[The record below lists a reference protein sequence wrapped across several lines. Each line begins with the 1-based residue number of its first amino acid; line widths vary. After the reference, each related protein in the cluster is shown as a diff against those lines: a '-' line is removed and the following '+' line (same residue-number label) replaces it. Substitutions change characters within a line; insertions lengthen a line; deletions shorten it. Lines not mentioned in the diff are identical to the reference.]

1 MLIPFTAYRRRYTVG
16 VLISIA
22 ILNSLLLLGLATKTD
37 VSAGEWAFAVAAII
51 AGVSYASVRDAAGV
65 LAYAGESAKF
75 YRDEA
80 DFELLARYA
89 GGWRRLLTA
98 LAHPGFSALVLSIL
112 LTGAYALGGA
122 AWGEASRPRLIF
134 TALMLVLVF
143 PGILSWL
150 LHFLAPVLV
159 GWKEV
164 QARLAPSATKA
175 SDSLPQLLRQT
186 AAQDVLITAL
196 ITATLTL
203 PLRHS
208 PDFHPASGYASPEF
222 MIAALL
228 LAMIVLPLSLI
239 SAWRPRVYACSGE
252 LYRRSG
258 IDLAALPLTATG
270 ASRWKRW
277 LRYSLMLC
285 GLTILTCLL
294 LDAMYAN
301 APVVIALALLLLP
314 VVPIVWIERNML
326 LGLNYHDAAQ
336 LVREHPLRTMSA
348 EKMLEFVQGIGID
361 PDADRH

>member
-1 MLIPFTAYRRRYTVG
+1 MLIPFTAYRRRYAVH

-22 ILNSLLLLGLATKTD
+22 ILNSLLLLGLATKTA
-37 VSAGEWAFAVAAII
+37 VSPGEWAFAVAAII
-51 AGVSYASVRDAAGV
+51 AGVSFASVRDAIGV

-89 GGWRRLLTA
+89 GGWRHWLSK
-98 LAHPGFSALVLSIL
+98 LAYPWISALVLSIL
-112 LTGAYALGGA
+112 LTAAYALGNV
-122 AWGEASRPRLIF
+122 AWGEASCPRLIF

-164 QARLAPSATKA
+164 RARLTPSATKA
-175 SDSLPQLLRQT
+175 SGSLPQLLRQT
-186 AAQDVLITAL
+186 AAVDVLITAL
-196 ITATLTL
+196 ITAALTL

-228 LAMIVLPLSLI
+228 LTMIVLPLSLI

-252 LYRRSG
+252 LYRHTG

-270 ASRWKRW
+270 TSRWKRW
-277 LRYSLMLC
+277 LRYSLTLC
-285 GLTILTCLL
+285 SLTIITCLL
-294 LDAMYAN
+294 LDAMYTD
-301 APVVIALALLLLP
+301 APILIALTLLLLP

-336 LVREHPLRTMSA
+336 LVREYPLRTMSA
-348 EKMLEFVQGIGID
+348 EKMLEFVQGIEL
-361 PDADRH
+361 DADRH